1 MSDGFIKLIF
11 VLLIGAIIVGGGL
24 YLREVE
30 NKESMNEIG
39 EKIGLDLEYV
49 KKILAERRRAAESKL
64 KNILHEEQSK
74 FEKNLG
80 IDKLKTA
87 DIDTFGWKTY
97 RNEKYG
103 FEVRYP
109 PEWNFELMPSYDSKG
124 RVKVSQSEFWFT
136 HPTLY
141 RLLVMP
147 FGQELQLKD
156 NDLVKDERA
165 NSNGITARRRE
176 FGDSGG
182 VYHILI
188 DQFSNAKYP
197 SFEIDFIPINARE
210 YIEQEKL
217 HAFDQILS
225 TFKFIK

>member
-87 DIDTFGWKTY
+87 DIDTSGWKTY
-97 RNEKYG
+97 RNEEYG

-109 PEWNFELMPSYDSKG
+109 VNFALQEGTMSGETGSIAFINTVDDTEWIGISVFNHKKYYTSISEYADDQEWPFPDNNWKKFFDITTIAGQQVLTDKDRCSYIFLKNPYTIRIDNSPSIEGCYLDKTTFNDS
-124 RVKVSQSEFWFT
+124 VSSLEFI
-136 HPTLY
+136 
-141 RLLVMP
+141 
-147 FGQELQLKD
+147 Q
-156 NDLVKDERA
+156 
-165 NSNGITARRRE
+165 
-176 FGDSGG
+176 
-182 VYHILI
+182 
-188 DQFSNAKYP
+188 
-197 SFEIDFIPINARE
+197 
-210 YIEQEKL
+210 
-217 HAFDQILS
+217 
-225 TFKFIK
+225 